1 MHPRLLVR
9 LYPSR
14 WRRRYEDEFGAL
26 LEQERW
32 SVRLVL
38 DVVASAIA
46 ARLDRYPVAIPEER
60 AMTSRRIDT
69 AAAFAATLLV
79 LPAVVLLASAM
90 IRLMQPVQ
98 YQPAH
103 AADVIFTWFVSINAG
118 LLVLGVAPVLALALG
133 VLVVWRRL
141 SSDPD
146 LRADARLF
154 VDVSVRLLRRPAV
167 VAGALAT
174 LAALA
179 VLVFAIDHAI
189 AG

>member
-1 MHPRLLVR
+1 MHPRLLGH

-14 WRRRYEDEFGAL
+14 CGRRYEDEFGAL

-32 SVRLVL
+32 AVRLVL

-79 LPAVVLLASAM
+79 LPAVVLLASAI

-103 AADVIFTWFVSINAG
+103 AADVIFSWFVSINAG
-118 LLVLGVAPVLALALG
+118 LLVPGIAPVLALVLG
-133 VLVVWRRL
+133 VLVVCRQL
-141 SSDPD
+141 ASDPD
-146 LRADARLF
+146 TRGGGRLAGGRRDRA
-154 VDVSVRLLRRPAV
+154 PQ
-167 VAGALAT
+167 
-174 LAALA
+174 
-179 VLVFAIDHAI
+179 
-189 AG
+189 

>member
-1 MHPRLLVR
+1 MHPRLLVC

-14 WRRRYEDEFGAL
+14 WRRRYENEFGAL

-32 SVRLVL
+32 SARLVF
-38 DVVASAIA
+38 DVVAGALA
-46 ARLDRYPVAIPEER
+46 ARLDPYPVAIPEER

-103 AADVIFTWFVSINAG
+103 AADVIVNWFVAINSG
-118 LLVLGVAPVLALALG
+118 PLVLGVAPVLALVLG
-133 VLVVWRRL
+133 ALVVWPRL

-154 VDVSVRLLRRPAV
+154 VDVAVRLLRRPAV

-174 LAALA
+174 VASLA
-179 VLVFAIDHAI
+179 VLVVAIDHAI